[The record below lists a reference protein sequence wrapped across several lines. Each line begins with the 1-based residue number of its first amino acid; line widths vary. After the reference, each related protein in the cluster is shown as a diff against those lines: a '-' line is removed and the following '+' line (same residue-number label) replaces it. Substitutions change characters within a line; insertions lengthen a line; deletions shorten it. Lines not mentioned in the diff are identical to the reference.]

1 MDGLLGVA
9 GIIIDSYCG
18 SFPHSLLSTS
28 KLLVRP
34 FTWFPKSQR
43 SVTRRILTRKKRG
56 FVWRSTTILRQTQ
69 QTHCWFYVIR
79 LSKVPSMFH
88 IYSYIYIRMYVLYVS
103 MYMIICIWLYVYMII
118 YDYIYT
124 CIHPCTTRQAQFWWS
139 SKCQKSLAETTLFRF
154 SGPKVEDGWNFSQ
167 IARAPA
173 EMMGDRSAI
182 SSTWATWIPKKK
194 YPYISYKKGG
204 YHQKWTL
211 LAWQICLV
219 FRLWCVWARFLPWD
233 FPVVSLSNNQ
243 VRGMFLIKSC
253 SVYPLVI

>member
-118 YDYIYT
+118 YDYIY
-124 CIHPCTTRQAQFWWS
+124 IHVYTLYNQTSPILMILQM
-139 SKCQKSLAETTLFRF
+139 SKISRRNNTFSLLRPESRGRMELLPDRSCAGRN
-154 SGPKVEDGWNFSQ
+154 DGWSLGHILNMGYVDSQ
-167 IARAPA
+167 
-173 EMMGDRSAI
+173 
-182 SSTWATWIPKKK
+182 KK
-194 YPYISYKKGG
+194 
-204 YHQKWTL
+204 
-211 LAWQICLV
+211 
-219 FRLWCVWARFLPWD
+219 
-233 FPVVSLSNNQ
+233 VSIHIL
-243 VRGMFLIKSC
+243 
-253 SVYPLVI
+253 